1 MTRHSHHID
10 IGPFAEART
19 KTENFCQ
26 NLFLS
31 HAMDQCVIEMAR
43 AQKEYKDAEL
53 RGDQDLMEQ
62 KRLQVQAYQSSLQ
75 LTAHMFESMDDVST

>member
-1 MTRHSHHID
+1 MTWRPYHID
-10 IGPFAEART
+10 TGPFAEART

-31 HAMDQCVIEMAR
+31 HAMDQCVVEMAI

-62 KRLQVQAYQSSLQ
+62 KQLQVQAYQSSLQ
-75 LTAHMFESMDDVST
+75 LTAYMFESMDDVST